1 MVGDLLNISF
11 DLGVRGD
18 QWYGLVLLAQLR
30 GEAQAALGLVLR
42 CGNQALESSALPVKE
57 ADGSALQLRSGSAA
71 TLELMA
77 TDPWQL
83 KLTGLSVGVQQ
94 LRVIFLPAFG
104 PLSWA
109 ESQTV
114 AAQYWS
120 NAEGSGSP
128 AASRTLSGARHV
140 LSEYPDLP
148 ATVLDVV
155 LPSAWSQLRSVQLS
169 FALSS
174 AASPA
179 TSGFAGHSYVYVEAR
194 GTSHADFARLQS
206 GGSQLALAP
215 PSLAL
220 ANLAPTS
227 FMGGAAQRVDLL
239 LQFGFVA
246 RGATLTVTAP
256 AEILITGHSATPG
269 AAVHSVLAAQRSPLP
284 ELVGEFNGNTATL
297 TVSSS
302 KVLWQAAT
310 YTHSLIV
317 QNPYSMA
324 SGITWSVTVAFA
336 SSLPET
342 GDTMQVQ
349 KDILLEDGAFATV
362 PALETCSLTP
372 LSMRLG
378 AEQRVQ
384 VLFVMPSLD
393 VTSSIQPFALRVV
406 SPSTFGFLAP
416 ADFRPMR
423 NLPPAPASNC
433 LVTAPQMLLCV
444 LPTGFLF
451 RPGLEYGFEVAV
463 INPPSLEVALNGWAL
478 RLESSDAQPL
488 RSTCEDIPQSPTDT
502 KSFALY
508 SSEMDKRL
516 FSVSFAG
523 VPRPSSSTAVVVVFQ
538 SSRLPTNTWLTIR
551 APPHWVWQPAGLEGR
566 SAILLRGTTHDLPLP
581 TDTHQVVA
589 NASALSAQLT
599 AALESGRVYGL
610 QAEILLPTLPSTS
623 TIWSVELRG
632 SAPEESALVSEANY
646 EAVVDE
652 FSNLRVPVVSGC
664 TAVPSSL
671 LSGTTEVFVSF
682 SLVSALP
689 GEIQVLL
696 PPGFLGE
703 EPCEDSLAAVPL
715 PPGIEASGYVYPAFT
730 SLPTNTSCSW
740 NTTGGRAV
748 LKIQGGSVGA
758 VSHLI
763 AVKVSIPPVDQELM
777 NNNWEIGTFRAS
789 GEPLDAACV
798 MTTPFRLVEQQVRN
812 LSAQAL
818 QVLWTRD
825 THPIMVL
832 GFVLS
837 AQAAPA
843 RLAVLAPLGL
853 WTLGACRVLQD
864 VPAGYSSFTAST
876 CIAGG
881 GGPTGL
887 FPRPGA
893 LLEGVIEIETGTLD
907 AGTPYAFGIEFN
919 LPTGHLRQNRWFLA
933 VENQVAEFE
942 GLDLLRFETVEVL
955 ASFQGLAMNGPLP
968 YNDVKISFTLAAN
981 ATARASLVV
990 AIPQIFVASVQAI
1003 VCFPFRSFSGRPQG
1017 DSCMLVNSSLPACQN
1032 ATCVQAA
1039 PTDVDATDWLVKD
1052 VSYVLEFRL
1061 QNPSTCEICQPPWQV
1076 FLLQDG
1082 VLWSAESEGFP
1093 LVGDVQAFTVEPSHL
1108 LGDSEVLLTLRV
1120 AFAGRLLLYDKVVLT
1135 VPQGW
1140 QLDPSFCSSPVAQA
1154 ALTGLKAPPQCT
1166 QQQAI
1171 LTVYEMDLP
1180 PLTRP
1185 EIQLRLEGA
1194 APVFTSWQEQ
1204 RTQWLSLPNT
1214 EASSLPVEFS
1224 VEVQRGSSQATVAAG
1239 KLQAYDVMPNMA
1251 PRCDLSISTALLA
1264 SSAAMRLSFRPS
1276 ESIDAYVNSV
1286 WIRSSL
1292 PYDFQGCSLLWE
1304 EPAARKALRPEDSAF
1319 AFAGEPR
1326 CSGQLNELTLFGV
1339 LLDTSIKDQV
1349 TLCVANFTVPRPPY
1363 AAKESRWQVAL
1374 QRSRS
1379 GLAPDILDYAI
1390 GLPGPGAVGGIQIDA
1405 ETFVSNLQA
1414 GGLNTLHFKLMVTV
1428 PLLQDSVIRVIL
1440 PPGFVTEQTNFFQ
1453 GVSRHFAAIAA
1464 ASAVLRTNVD
1474 MTEIHGSSAPA
1485 GMVEILM
1492 LRVLVDSVEGESLDF
1507 KITVRNPA
1515 EELVARSYN
1524 RWLVET
1530 LDATSGLVVN
1540 SNRMSGACGVHQN
1553 LFGAKQKKLG
1563 FTEVEQA
1570 PQSSK
1575 EQEAT
1580 TRSSAADRA
1589 LAAATSDE
1597 SRAACAAYLA
1607 AFGLLADGSALWS
1620 PKHLARAK
1628 SEAQPMLEIVI
1639 RGHEELGSHTWYVMD
1654 CAVWRPCLEFARS
1667 EWRCYRR
1674 LAHLRQGLH
1683 DPIKELLGTAYS
1695 KHFGDSP
1702 FASHGA
1708 PLGTTARLRSWCQTL
1723 CRCINCCDL
1732 PPATAAIALHLLGAP
1747 VKDSAMIALARSCEE
1762 DDAREMDDDVM
1773 PQALA

>member
-1 MVGDLLNISF
+1 MQPVPKMMSE
-11 DLGVRGD
+11 
-18 QWYGLVLLAQLR
+18 QSWSPLVSGAFLR
-30 GEAQAALGLVLR
+30 ACCL
-42 CGNQALESSALPVKE
+42 
-57 ADGSALQLRSGSAA
+57 
-71 TLELMA
+71 
-77 TDPWQL
+77 
-83 KLTGLSVGVQQ
+83 
-94 LRVIFLPAFG
+94 LRVPC
-104 PLSWA
+104 
-109 ESQTV
+109 
-114 AAQYWS
+114 
-120 NAEGSGSP
+120 
-128 AASRTLSGARHV
+128 
-140 LSEYPDLP
+140 
-148 ATVLDVV
+148 
-155 LPSAWSQLRSVQLS
+155 
-169 FALSS
+169 
-174 AASPA
+174 
-179 TSGFAGHSYVYVEAR
+179 
-194 GTSHADFARLQS
+194 
-206 GGSQLALAP
+206 
-215 PSLAL
+215 
-220 ANLAPTS
+220 
-227 FMGGAAQRVDLL
+227 
-239 LQFGFVA
+239 VA
-246 RGATLTVTAP
+246 R
-256 AEILITGHSATPG
+256 
-269 AAVHSVLAAQRSPLP
+269 
-284 ELVGEFNGNTATL
+284 
-297 TVSSS
+297 
-302 KVLWQAAT
+302 
-310 YTHSLIV
+310 
-317 QNPYSMA
+317 
-324 SGITWSVTVAFA
+324 
-336 SSLPET
+336 
-342 GDTMQVQ
+342 
-349 KDILLEDGAFATV
+349 
-362 PALETCSLTP
+362 
-372 LSMRLG
+372 
-378 AEQRVQ
+378 
-384 VLFVMPSLD
+384 
-393 VTSSIQPFALRVV
+393 
-406 SPSTFGFLAP
+406 
-416 ADFRPMR
+416 
-423 NLPPAPASNC
+423 
-433 LVTAPQMLLCV
+433 LVTA
-444 LPTGFLF
+444 
-451 RPGLEYGFEVAV
+451 
-463 INPPSLEVALNGWAL
+463 
-478 RLESSDAQPL
+478 
-488 RSTCEDIPQSPTDT
+488 
-502 KSFALY
+502 
-508 SSEMDKRL
+508 
-516 FSVSFAG
+516 
-523 VPRPSSSTAVVVVFQ
+523 
-538 SSRLPTNTWLTIR
+538 
-551 APPHWVWQPAGLEGR
+551 
-566 SAILLRGTTHDLPLP
+566 
-581 TDTHQVVA
+581 
-589 NASALSAQLT
+589 
-599 AALESGRVYGL
+599 
-610 QAEILLPTLPSTS
+610 
-623 TIWSVELRG
+623 
-632 SAPEESALVSEANY
+632 
-646 EAVVDE
+646 
-652 FSNLRVPVVSGC
+652 
-664 TAVPSSL
+664 
-671 LSGTTEVFVSF
+671 
-682 SLVSALP
+682 
-689 GEIQVLL
+689 
-696 PPGFLGE
+696 
-703 EPCEDSLAAVPL
+703 
-715 PPGIEASGYVYPAFT
+715 
-730 SLPTNTSCSW
+730 
-740 NTTGGRAV
+740 
-748 LKIQGGSVGA
+748 
-758 VSHLI
+758 
-763 AVKVSIPPVDQELM
+763 
-777 NNNWEIGTFRAS
+777 
-789 GEPLDAACV
+789 
-798 MTTPFRLVEQQVRN
+798 
-812 LSAQAL
+812 
-818 QVLWTRD
+818 
-825 THPIMVL
+825 
-832 GFVLS
+832 
-837 AQAAPA
+837 
-843 RLAVLAPLGL
+843 
-853 WTLGACRVLQD
+853 
-864 VPAGYSSFTAST
+864 
-876 CIAGG
+876 
-881 GGPTGL
+881 
-887 FPRPGA
+887 
-893 LLEGVIEIETGTLD
+893 
-907 AGTPYAFGIEFN
+907 
-919 LPTGHLRQNRWFLA
+919 
-933 VENQVAEFE
+933 
-942 GLDLLRFETVEVL
+942 
-955 ASFQGLAMNGPLP
+955 
-968 YNDVKISFTLAAN
+968 
-981 ATARASLVV
+981 
-990 AIPQIFVASVQAI
+990 
-1003 VCFPFRSFSGRPQG
+1003 
-1017 DSCMLVNSSLPACQN
+1017 
-1032 ATCVQAA
+1032 
-1039 PTDVDATDWLVKD
+1039 DATDWLVKD

-1194 APVFTSWQEQ
+1194 APVFISWQEQ

-1515 EELVARSYN
+1515 EELVARAYN

-1540 SNRMSGACGVHQN
+1540 SNRMSGAGCG
-1553 LFGAKQKKLG
+1553 
-1563 FTEVEQA
+1563 A

-1575 EQEAT
+1575 DEQEAT

-1773 PQALA
+1773 PQGLA